1 MSIQY
6 LPSSPK
12 FSGILGVVLLLGV
25 VGISRYIA
33 HRLPCPAGP
42 DHLHREILLESTT
55 VASSFNS
62 SLKLDAYI
70 HNESRRALT
79 RVVVEAVV
87 FGSDRLRAE
96 AMNNEPGAPSVSNAP
111 ILPGA
116 WRAVRFNFDTL
127 TSPSV
132 VPPLR
137 VVSCVCD

>member
-1 MSIQY
+1 MSVQY
-6 LPSSPK
+6 LPGSPK

-25 VGISRYIA
+25 VGTSRYIA
-33 HRLPCPAGP
+33 HRLPCPAGA
-42 DHLHREILLESTT
+42 DHLDREILLESTT
-55 VASSFNS
+55 VASSFDG

-87 FGSDRLRAE
+87 FETDHLRAE
-96 AMNNEPGAPSVSNAP
+96 AMNNEPGAPSVSDAP

-116 WRAVRFNFDTL
+116 WRAVRFNFATP